1 MRKSYKST
9 MAKILIEIIKYH
21 RVKPLSLY
29 NMHCQPW
36 QQQATQ
42 CSLTLTQKYFLIQS
56 TSRLQQQHTEKKTI
70 DIGTLW
76 PALTPKKKKTPALTA
91 NMNFEKRIHS
101 NRNRHGQINRQANMS
116 ATQTSALEWS
126 LGLDWEQH
134 FSAVVD
140 APVSYR

>member
-9 MAKILIEIIKYH
+9 LAKILIEIIKYH
-21 RVKPLSLY
+21 RIKPLSLY

-42 CSLTLTQKYFLIQS
+42 CSLTLTQWKIFFNSIHIS
-56 TSRLQQQHTEKKTI
+56 SATTAHRKKTI

-76 PALTPKKKKTPALTA
+76 PALTPKKKTPALTA